1 MNREWVV
8 FRKGWN
14 AANQPYWG
22 PLIMKVAKV
31 EASSEEEA
39 LTLALERITV
49 YNNQTVYAELASKV
63 EAREARLDRKVKLL

>member
-1 MNREWVV
+1 MKEWVV

>member
-22 PLIMKVAKV
+22 PLVVKVAKV

-39 LTLALERITV
+39 VELAAERVTV
-49 YNNQTVYAELASKV
+49 YNNQTMYAELASKV
-63 EAREARLDRKVKLL
+63 EAREARVKLL

>member
-39 LTLALERITV
+39 VELAAERVTV
-49 YNNQTVYAELASKV
+49 YNNQIIYAELASKV